1 MVKLTMLARV
11 ADGLPLAEGLESDRQ
26 ADLETYKQ
34 QAKTLFKKL
43 STGPPPPSRM
53 SYESGPY
60 FLHYM
65 IEQGVCY
72 LTLSDRGYPKKLAYQ
87 YLEDLQREFAAQNGA
102 AVETV
107 ARPYAFIK
115 FDTFIQKT
123 KKLYQDTRTQRN
135 LTKLNEDLHDIQ
147 SVMTRNINDI
157 LGQGERLDH
166 VSSMSET
173 LRNESR
179 RSGRSETHRL
189 HVSREGGLGHS
200 LISLCGSSHG
210 ARRGPIA
217 IGLRSRA
224 DSTRL

>member
-1 MVKLTMLARV
+1 MVARV
-11 ADGLPLAEGLESDRQ
+11 ADGLPLAEGLDTDR
-26 ADLETYKQ
+26 ARDLEPYKQ

-43 STGPPPPSRM
+43 SAGPPPPSRM
-53 SYESGPY
+53 SYESGAY

-65 IEQGVCY
+65 IESGVCY

-87 YLEDLQREFAAQNGA
+87 YLEDLQREFSAQNGA

-135 LTKLNEDLHDIQ
+135 LDKLNEDLHDIQ
-147 SVMTRNINDI
+147 SVMTRNIQDI

-166 VSSMSET
+166 VSDMSET
-173 LRNESR
+173 LRNESKKYAAR
-179 RSGRSETHRL
+179 AKDL
-189 HVSREGGLGHS
+189 SRQA
-200 LISLCGSSHG
+200 LIQKY
-210 ARRGPIA
+210 APIA
-217 IGLRSRA
+217 IVVGFVLLLMLFRKLFFS
-224 DSTRL
+224 

>member
-34 QAKTLFKKL
+34 QAKSLFKKL
-43 STGPPPPSRM
+43 GTGPPPPSRM

-60 FLHYM
+60 FLHYI
-65 IEQGVCY
+65 IEGGVCY
-72 LTLSDRGYPKKLAYQ
+72 LTLTDRGYPKKLAYQ
-87 YLEDLQREFAAQNGA
+87 YLEDLQKEFTNQHGHDSI
-102 AVETV
+102 ETV

-147 SVMTRNINDI
+147 NVMSRNINDI

-179 RSGRSETHRL
+179 KYS
-189 HVSREGGLGHS
+189 SRAKDLS
-200 LISLCGSSHG
+200 RQALIQKY
-210 ARRGPIA
+210 APIA
-217 IGLRSRA
+217 VVIGFVLLLLIGRHW
-224 DSTRL
+224 LF

>member
-1 MVKLTMLARV
+1 MVKLTMIARV
-11 ADGLPLAEGLESDRQ
+11 ADGLPLAEGLDTDR
-26 ADLETYKQ
+26 ARDLEPYKQ

-43 STGPPPPSRM
+43 SAGPPPPSRM
-53 SYESGPY
+53 SYESGAY

-65 IEQGVCY
+65 IESGVCY

-87 YLEDLQREFAAQNGA
+87 YLEDLQREFSAQNGA

-135 LTKLNEDLHDIQ
+135 LDKLNEDLHDIQ
-147 SVMTRNINDI
+147 SVMTRNIQDI

-166 VSSMSET
+166 VSDMSET
-173 LRNESR
+173 LRNESKKYAAR
-179 RSGRSETHRL
+179 AKDL
-189 HVSREGGLGHS
+189 SRQA
-200 LISLCGSSHG
+200 LIQKY
-210 ARRGPIA
+210 APIA
-217 IGLRSRA
+217 IVVGFVLLLMLFRKLFFS
-224 DSTRL
+224 